1 MIKRFKNSLRLGRVF
16 RRLGLPPLTFI
27 GIGISALW
35 FNYLGA
41 FFQTLIRDLLHLNST
56 SFQPIDYIPTILSAL
71 LPFIFIWVVAFYL
84 NSPSRSP
91 AVDWG
96 TNFLKLPKG
105 KKGLILLASNIN
117 SAEFAIRYHL
127 IEQGTLETVWIIPS
141 DDSAELEF
149 GKGSHQTALK
159 VQIMS
164 KQLAQDIGKP
174 LQFHIRR
181 SVSPADSQDTFD
193 EVNSIFRR
201 SGYKP
206 WEIIADFTGGTKPMS
221 VGMIMACLKS
231 DRELEYV
238 SYSKQSHGPFL
249 VDYQYSAFDLIG

>member
-41 FFQTLIRDLLHLNST
+41 FFQTLIRDLLHLSPT
-56 SFQPIDYIPTILSAL
+56 PFQLVDYIPSVLSAFLPL
-71 LPFIFIWVVAFYL
+71 LSVWLVAFYL
-84 NSPSRSP
+84 NAPSRAP

-96 TNFLKLPKG
+96 TNSLKLPKG
-105 KKGLILLASNIN
+105 KKGLILLASNSVN

-127 IEQGTLETVWIIPS
+127 VEQGTLEAIWIIPS
-141 DDSAELEF
+141 DDSAEQEF

-164 KQLAQDIGKP
+164 LVGKVRFQDLWTPIC
-174 LQFHIRR
+174 
-181 SVSPADSQDTFD
+181 D
-193 EVNSIFRR
+193 
-201 SGYKP
+201 
-206 WEIIADFTGGTKPMS
+206 
-221 VGMIMACLKS
+221 
-231 DRELEYV
+231 
-238 SYSKQSHGPFL
+238 
-249 VDYQYSAFDLIG
+249 